1 MRLIFPADRGTI
13 RKHLTR
19 VGFDDVFLDLA
30 DFYAAAGSHTNYDVI
45 QFDKIGLLVRWEITG
60 FYSSGSHKN

>member
-1 MRLIFPADRGTI
+1 M
-13 RKHLTR
+13 
-19 VGFDDVFLDLA
+19 GFDDVFLDLA